1 MVGSQLFYS
10 TKINIICFVYL
21 HNYWTRVKSNHLKAI
36 GLDWINL
43 KGYLEIIHSGLFLD
57 FGVFKRGLVLD
68 FRYKKRSVVD
78 YLNHYWRIPVSIC
91 FFSTNHL
98 FVSLQKAIGCNST
111 RLLLHSF
118 QSRSQTVVSIGH
130 SSLSLF
136 YGGVKSIGPLIIHIH
151 IHSYSHSPSHHS
163 GVFYSFN

>member
-1 MVGSQLFYS
+1 MS
-10 TKINIICFVYL
+10 TYTIIGHV
-21 HNYWTRVKSNHLKAI
+21 SNHLKAI
-36 GLDWINL
+36 GLDQFKRIF
-43 KGYLEIIHSGLFLD
+43 GIIHSGLFLD

-68 FRYKKRSVVD
+68 FRYKKRSVLD

-130 SSLSLF
+130 SLLSLF

-151 IHSYSHSPSHHS
+151 SYSHSPSHHG
-163 GVFYSFN
+163 GVFYSFI